1 MKIAVMG
8 AGGTGG
14 YFGGLLAR
22 AGEDVTFIAR
32 GPHLDAL
39 RARGLRV
46 KSRLAGDFTVK
57 AQATDDPRG
66 LGPADLILFCV
77 KSYGTDG
84 AVETIRPLVG
94 PQTMILS
101 VQNGVDNEER
111 IARVVG
117 RKPVLGAVAH
127 VSSIIESPGVIAQT
141 AGPGRIIFGELNGG
155 VSERAERLLETLR
168 RAGIAVDV
176 HPNIR
181 VALWEKFIFI
191 CGVSGM
197 TALTRLPI
205 GPILATPE
213 TCDMLLRTMVEVEAV
228 ARAEG
233 VGVGP
238 GSAGQAL
245 AFARGFEP
253 TARGSMYYDLGAGR
267 RLELET
273 LNGTVVRLGH
283 GHEIPTPLNFAIYA
297 ALKPYAAGSPPP
309 APEDSEG
316 PA

>member
-1 MKIAVMG
+1 MRIVVIG

-22 AGEDVTFIAR
+22 GGEDVVFVAR
-32 GPHLDAL
+32 GPHLDAM

-77 KSYGTDG
+77 KTYSTAN
-84 AVETIRPLVG
+84 AVTAIRPLVG

-101 VQNGVDNEER
+101 VQNGIDSAER
-111 IARVVG
+111 IVQVVG
-117 RKPVLGAVAH
+117 PKPVLGAVAH
-127 VSSIIESPGVIAQT
+127 VVSVIETPGVVTQT
-141 AGPGRIIFGELNGG
+141 AGPGRIIFGELAGG
-155 VSERAERLLETLR
+155 VSSRVEQLLPVLR
-168 RAGIAVDV
+168 RAGIVAEA

-197 TALTRLPI
+197 TALTRLAI

-213 TCDMLLRTMVEVEAV
+213 TCHMFRGTMAEVEAV

-233 VGVGP
+233 VGVDR
-238 GSAGQAL
+238 GSADQAL
-245 AFARGFEP
+245 ALARGFEP
-253 TARGSMYYDLGAGR
+253 SARGSMYYDLAAGR

-273 LNGTVVRLGH
+273 LNGTVVRLGRNR
-283 GHEIPTPLNFAIYA
+283 EIPTPLNVAIYA
-297 ALKPYAAGSPPP
+297 ALKPYADGAPTAAGMST
-309 APEDSEG
+309 
-316 PA
+316 

>member
-1 MKIAVMG
+1 MG

-14 YFGGLLAR
+14 YFGALLAR

-32 GPHLDAL
+32 GPHLDAI

-46 KSRLAGDFTVK
+46 RSRLAGDFTVK

-66 LGPADLILFCV
+66 LGPADLVLFCV
-77 KSYGTDG
+77 KSYSTDG

-94 PQTMILS
+94 SHTMILS
-101 VQNGVDNEER
+101 VQNGIDNEER

-141 AGPGRIIFGELNGG
+141 AGPGRIIFGELDGG
-155 VSERAERLLETLR
+155 VTARVERLLETFR
-168 RAGIAVDV
+168 GAGIAAEV
-176 HPNIR
+176 HPTIR

-213 TCDMLLRTMVEVEAV
+213 TCDMLRGTMAEVEAV

-238 GSAGQAL
+238 GAADQAL

-253 TARGSMYYDLGAGR
+253 SARGSLYYDLAAGR

-273 LNGTVVRLGH
+273 LNGTVVRLGRH
-283 GHEIPTPLNFAIYA
+283 REIPTPMNLAIYA
-297 ALKPYAAGSPPP
+297 ALKPYGDGSPP
-309 APEDSEG
+309 AG
-316 PA
+316 A